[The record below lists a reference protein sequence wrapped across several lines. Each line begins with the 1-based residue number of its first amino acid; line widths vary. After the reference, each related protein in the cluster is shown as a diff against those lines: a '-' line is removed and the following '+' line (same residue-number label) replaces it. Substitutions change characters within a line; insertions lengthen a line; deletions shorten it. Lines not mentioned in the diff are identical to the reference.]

1 MPRPAHRRNPASPRG
16 DAPERLQHVVTARH
30 IYVDETK
37 HRDYLMVAAIV
48 LGENL
53 TSARAVVQE
62 LLKPG
67 QRHLHMKD
75 EADGRKET
83 IAKALSAADLHATV
97 YDAGR
102 RRTQVLARAA
112 CLSALID
119 DLATSDIE
127 TLIILDQDESL
138 VQSDRRLLYRAV
150 RAAGREATMRYE
162 HRRATTEHLLGIPD
176 AFAWCWAKGGH
187 WRSHIR
193 PVITVQTV

>member
-1 MPRPAHRRNPASPRG
+1 M
-16 DAPERLQHVVTARH
+16 TARH

-37 HRDYLMVAAIV
+37 HRDYLMVAAVV
-48 LGENL
+48 LGEDL
-53 TSARAVVQE
+53 TSARAVVQD

-83 IAKALSAADLHATV
+83 IAKALTAADLRATV

-102 RRTQVLARAA
+102 RHRTQVLARAA

-127 TLIILDQDESL
+127 TLIVLDQDESL

-162 HRRATTEHLLGIPD
+162 HRRASTEQLLGIPD

-193 PVITVQTV
+193 PAITLQTV